1 MRQAERIRYLI
12 LAAQREGN
20 RRLMQDLR
28 SIDLTPSQAEAV
40 RIVGDHGPLSQSG
53 LGELLI
59 CETGTNPSRLVDR
72 LVGMGLMAR
81 DASREDRRQIT
92 LSLTPEGQR
101 SYNRVRDVEEQ
112 LYQRLDAVT
121 AGTDMESVIEL
132 LAKFVAGTPSGNALD
147 RRIAAE
153 SAAVP
158 R

>member
-1 MRQAERIRYLI
+1 MRYLI

-28 SIDLTPSQAEAV
+28 SIDLTPSQAEAI

-101 SYNRVRDVEEQ
+101 SYNRVREGGTLVTHAVDRSGV
-112 LYQRLDAVT
+112 LAAPLRAALRGLADLRLDR
-121 AGTDMESVIEL
+121 
-132 LAKFVAGTPSGNALD
+132 LASIMQDGL
-147 RRIAAE
+147 RH
-153 SAAVP
+153 
-158 R
+158 